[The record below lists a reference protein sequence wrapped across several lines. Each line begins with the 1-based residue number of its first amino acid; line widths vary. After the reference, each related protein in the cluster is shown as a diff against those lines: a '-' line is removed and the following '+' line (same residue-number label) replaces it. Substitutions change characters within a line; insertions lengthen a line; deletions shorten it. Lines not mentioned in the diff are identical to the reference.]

1 MRLALPFLG
10 KHYLVSVVHDI
21 DSIRVGGNLSA
32 NECMVLS
39 HFQELYVHTENMR
52 AFFEPRLRNGIK
64 YHVLE
69 CFPYLAA
76 PNEEPRQLSKEVC
89 FAGNLDKDF
98 LADFI
103 RSERNID
110 FVLYGTW
117 KNNVADQYENVSY
130 LGCFTSENVQ
140 HIKGSWGLVWD
151 GDSLNGCSGTWG
163 EYLKIIAS
171 HKFSMYLAAEL
182 PMIVW
187 KESAMADLVEQNHL
201 GITVNSLL
209 ELSERIAQ
217 ITPEEYNDMV
227 TSIRKFRNNKQY
239 CFYE

>member
-10 KHYLVSVVHDI
+10 KHYLVSVVHDV

-32 NECMVLS
+32 NERTVLS
-39 HFQELYVHTENMR
+39 HFKELYVHTENMR
-52 AFFEPRLRNGIK
+52 AFFEPRLKKGIK
-64 YHVLE
+64 YHVLD

-76 PNEEPRQLSKEVC
+76 PNEEPRRLSKEVC
-89 FAGNLDKDF
+89 FAGNLDKKF
-98 LADFI
+98 LANFI
-103 RSERNID
+103 RVERNID

-151 GDSLNGCSGTWG
+151 GDSMDTCSGTWG
-163 EYLKIIAS
+163 DYLKIIAS

-182 PMIVW
+182 PIIVW
-187 KESAMADLVEQNHL
+187 KQSAMADLVEQNHL
-201 GITVNSLL
+201 GITINSLS
-209 ELSERIAQ
+209 ELSECIAH
-217 ITPEEYNDMV
+217 IPIEEYNDMV
-227 TSIRKFRNNKQY
+227 TSIRNYRNNKQY
-239 CFYE
+239 SF